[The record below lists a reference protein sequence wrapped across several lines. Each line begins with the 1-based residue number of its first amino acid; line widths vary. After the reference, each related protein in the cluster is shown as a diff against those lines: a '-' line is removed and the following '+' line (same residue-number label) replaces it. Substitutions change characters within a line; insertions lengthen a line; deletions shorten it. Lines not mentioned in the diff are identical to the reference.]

1 MNKKNVLYDNL
12 YYKKNKLT
20 LQREIVQNNK
30 EILI

>member
-1 MNKKNVLYDNL
+1 MNKKLYFMTI
-12 YYKKNKLT
+12 YIIKNKLT